1 MLGTGK
7 LSLAALLGVVGQLVR
22 VVVVLKSK
30 TEIPV

>member
-1 MLGTGK
+1 MFGTGK
-7 LSLAALLGVVGQLVR
+7 AFTRRFAWRGGALVR